1 MLNLTRQERL
11 VIQLLALF
19 FVVGTAIHLIREKT
33 GPDNTLEI
41 SGNLGEAS
49 DFKIRAEKV
58 DSVYFSEQQTPEPEV
73 ILPPVASENQKIDL
87 NQATLEE
94 LMRLPKIGEVTAQRI
109 IDYRAAHNVFTS
121 SDELMN
127 VKGIGEKTLERIKNE
142 VSIE

>member
-11 VIQLLALF
+11 VIQFLALF

-33 GPDNTLEI
+33 GPDDTLKI

-49 DFKIRAEKV
+49 DFKARAEKV
-58 DSVYFSEQQTPEPEV
+58 DSIFFSKQHPQEPEV
-73 ILPPVASENQKIDL
+73 VLSQTVSVTQKIDL
-87 NQATLEE
+87 NRATLED

-109 IDYRAAHNVFTS
+109 IDYRTAHNGFTS
-121 SDELMN
+121 VDELVN

-142 VSIE
+142 VCIE